1 MAIFR
6 QGKRVGI
13 FDIRGG
19 ISRGDYKSSAYH
31 KTDRDPRFKMQANT
45 DTTIGR
51 FRAAMN
57 ASEGYARPARFAVR
71 IFPPSNLQKMVEQQ
85 NNVINREQQVLLSSD
100 STSGTSGVMNDDPF
114 AGRSSKYM
122 NDLVLTYGRQVNI
135 HCENVS
141 MPGVTLDSQS
151 IQRGS
156 EPARDQVVGHN
167 YEGEIQATFYAD
179 KYLRERHFFE
189 AWQKLA
195 VEPIGHKANYY
206 DNYVGKMHIYQLGDD
221 NDINEIRD
229 MPSYGIEAIEVY
241 PKTIAA
247 VEYGYGKSNEIVRVQ
262 VGFAYKQWYNMGT
275 NPESGRLSDDTLP
288 FGTLRQRAA
297 QVKARNPGLL
307 GMLPPSIGRAARG
320 AISQGRTVLNP
331 VGRIFK
337 GKVFPPFT

>member
-31 KTDRDPRFKMQANT
+31 KTDTDPRFKMQANT

-100 STSGTSGVMNDDPF
+100 STSGTQGIMNDDPF